1 MTHSDEKQQLAA
13 DLRSSAEA
21 RLAGAPNEVPAHV
34 PEETEQHLLAELR
47 VHQIELEMQNEA
59 LRQAKIDLEESR
71 DRYLDLYEFAPV
83 GYLTLTA
90 EGIISQINLT
100 GTALFGLERRQ
111 LLQRSLCTFV
121 IPDEQEYCVQYLR
134 HVQRGGGTG
143 HIELSFKHGGGM
155 VFQAQLDSVRATG
168 SALGLNVTLADISE
182 RKSTEAQLRKL
193 SLAVEQSHE
202 SILITNLSAQIEYVN
217 EAFVRSTGYSRA
229 ELLGQN
235 PHILHSGKTPR
246 ATYDA
251 LWAALS
257 QGQTWGGELYNRRKD
272 GSDYVEWATI
282 TPLRQPDGTISHY
295 VALKEDITEKK
306 RLGEELERHRHHLE
320 ELVALRT
327 AELLTARE
335 QADAA
340 NRAKSV
346 FLANMS
352 HEIRTPMNAILGMNH
367 LLRRDGVT
375 QQQAEKLDK
384 IETAS
389 QHLLSIINDILDLSK
404 IEAGRLTLEN
414 IDFSLSSVVDNVLS
428 IIRSS
433 AQDKGLHVAV
443 DLDSAAPLLWLRG
456 DATRL
461 GQALLNYAGNAI
473 KFTQQGSIT
482 LRARIAQ
489 ESGDTLLL
497 RFEVTDTG
505 IGIAPDKIAH
515 LFQAFEQADSS
526 TTRQYGGTGLG
537 LAITRRLAHL
547 MGGAAG
553 VDSTPGIGS
562 TFWFTSRLKKGA
574 APAKVAHQE
583 EDADPLSLIQQR
595 YQGGRILVVDDEPV
609 NREIALMLLEDTGL
623 IIDAAEDG
631 QQAIE
636 MAQKTVYSA
645 IFMDMLMPKVDGL
658 EATRQIRQLPGYRE
672 TPIIAM
678 TANAFAEDKAQCF
691 AAGMNDF
698 LIKPFF
704 PETLFK
710 TLLRWLSR

>member
-1 MTHSDEKQQLAA
+1 MTNEKQQLATY
-13 DLRSSAEA
+13 LRKSAEA
-21 RLAGAPNEVPAHV
+21 QLVDVPSDETLASL
-34 PEETEQHLLAELR
+34 PEKTAQHLLAELH

-121 IPDEQEYCVQYLR
+121 IPDQQEYCVQYFR
-134 HVQRGGGTG
+134 SVQRGGGTG
-143 HIELSFKHGGGM
+143 HVELSFKRGGGT
-155 VFQAQLDSVRATG
+155 VFQAQLDSVRTTG

-182 RKSTEAQLRKL
+182 RKSTEEQLRKL

-229 ELLGQN
+229 ELFGKN
-235 PHILHSGKTPR
+235 PHMLHSGKTPR

-257 QGQTWGGELYNRRKD
+257 QGKTWKGELYNRRKN
-272 GSDYVEWATI
+272 GSEYIEFATI

-306 RLGEELERHRHHLE
+306 HLGEELDRHRHHLE

-327 AELLTARE
+327 AELVAARE

-375 QQQAEKLDK
+375 PQQAEKLDK

-443 DLDSAAPLLWLRG
+443 DLDSDAPLLWLRG

-473 KFTQQGSIT
+473 KFTKQGRIT
-482 LRARIAQ
+482 LHARIV
-489 ESGDTLLL
+489 EENGDTLLL
-497 RFEVTDTG
+497 RFEVADTG
-505 IGIAPDKIAH
+505 IGIAPDKIAR
-515 LFQAFEQADSS
+515 LFHAFEQADSS

-537 LAITRRLAHL
+537 LAITRRLAHI

-562 TFWFTSRLKKGA
+562 TFWFTARLKKGA

-583 EDADPLSLIQQR
+583 EDAEPLSLIQQR

-609 NREIALMLLEDTGL
+609 NREIALMLLEDSGL
-623 IIDAAEDG
+623 IVDAAEDG

-636 MAQKTVYSA
+636 MAQKTVYLA
-645 IFMDMLMPKVDGL
+645 ILMDMLMPNIDGL
-658 EATRQIRQLPGYRE
+658 EATRQIRQLPGYHE

-704 PETLFK
+704 PAALFK